1 MYYSPGF
8 HSRSSQVLLKK
19 YCILLANTVGSS
31 IRTYQNTTP
40 CLSALLAEQDLWALR
55 LQRSRRAEGHEIY
68 VVEVAWTA
76 TVTSTAQTVCRANEE
91 TAGDSHLEV
100 DLLCSSPVSPGSAS
114 TPTDS
119 NLDLKLPLAGK
130 PSNSELK
137 QHWATAGEK
146 NGTNRGTHWCLHTDG
161 KKSAEVGPRKGSKE
175 ARFCFQL
182 SFPVHLRP
190 LQMTTLTKM
199 KWSSWSSPVLLRKE
213 GKGGSHLKRITV
225 PDKRYYSKS
234 PVPGSHILRR
244 QQWKKKQ
251 FLDLSN
257 ITVIYFTAH
266 SSTSKRNV
274 LIFSCCS
281 SA

>member
-31 IRTYQNTTP
+31 IRTYQHTTP
-40 CLSALLAEQDLWALR
+40 CLSALLAEQDLWALG

-130 PSNSELK
+130 PSNWTEAALSDSRWEERHKSGHPLVSS
-137 QHWATAGEK
+137 HW
-146 NGTNRGTHWCLHTDG
+146 
-161 KKSAEVGPRKGSKE
+161 
-175 ARFCFQL
+175 
-182 SFPVHLRP
+182 
-190 LQMTTLTKM
+190 
-199 KWSSWSSPVLLRKE
+199 RKE
-213 GKGGSHLKRITV
+213 VCRSGPKEG
-225 PDKRYYSKS
+225 
-234 PVPGSHILRR
+234 
-244 QQWKKKQ
+244 
-251 FLDLSN
+251 
-257 ITVIYFTAH
+257 
-266 SSTSKRNV
+266 
-274 LIFSCCS
+274 
-281 SA
+281 